1 MLYSTGDQSATPS
14 GLREEKIVT
23 ELRLKP
29 FVTKIIMKDYKKILI
44 FTNKTETAE
53 RLHLLLNKLGEET
66 ELLSSSLDHDWKRT
80 VMNPV
85 RAVIAGSIPR
95 LRVFFF
101 HDSEP
106 S

>member
-1 MLYSTGDQSATPS
+1 
-14 GLREEKIVT
+14 
-23 ELRLKP
+23 
-29 FVTKIIMKDYKKILI
+29 MKDYKKILI

-53 RLHLLLNKLGEET
+53 KLHLLLNKLGEET

-95 LRVFFF
+95 LRVFFSRQRAF
-101 HDSEP
+101 IRIITQ
-106 S
+106 